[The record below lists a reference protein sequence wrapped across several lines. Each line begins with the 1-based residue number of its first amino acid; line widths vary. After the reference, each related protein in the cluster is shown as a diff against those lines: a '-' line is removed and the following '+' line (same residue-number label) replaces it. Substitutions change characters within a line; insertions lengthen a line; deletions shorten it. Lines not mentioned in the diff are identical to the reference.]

1 MAKNPKNTGWFTMPM
16 GPGVSNLY
24 NKGFTLHITHVPT
37 GHEIEFPAFVTDQ
50 SDAYTSVWTEET
62 VFGRMDPIA
71 TFESTKRVVSLGF
84 AVPSRS
90 RHDALHNLGKIN
102 TLLSFLYPTYASVPG
117 ATVMNMGPLV
127 RVKYANLICSSEN
140 PSQGLLGYITT
151 GITLTPDLEAG
162 VLARSSGGPSADE
175 KSVAGGLRTNR
186 NNNTSDSF
194 KRQRLDANLLEHG
207 SGIEGPE
214 ILYKAYN
221 LNFELSVLHEHSLG
235 FEKRQIKGKEV
246 YVFRNKTGRFPYNTG
261 HHTSP
266 NQILNRGDSEALQP
280 VQSAPAPT
288 TGTPQDADTRAEYLA
303 QIRNNAQLNSQV
315 ATILSQLGKTIDTAT
330 DDELGEAYNQ
340 AVARSQ

>member
-1 MAKNPKNTGWFTMPM
+1 MAKNPKGTGWFTIPM

-24 NKGFTLHITHVPT
+24 NKGFTLHVTHIPT
-37 GHEIEFPAFVTDQ
+37 GHEIEFPAFITDQ
-50 SDAYTSVWTEET
+50 SDAYTSNWTEET

-84 AVPSRS
+84 TVPSRS
-90 RHDALHNLGKIN
+90 RHDALHNLGKLN

-127 RVKYANLICSSEN
+127 RVKYANLICSTEN

-162 VLARSSGGPSADE
+162 VLARSTGASTEDE
-175 KSVAGGLRTNR
+175 KSLAGGLRANR
-186 NNNTSDSF
+186 NNLESAKF
-194 KRQRLDANLLEHG
+194 KTMRLDANLLQHG
-207 SGIEGPE
+207 SGIDGAE

-266 NQILNRGDSEALQP
+266 NQILNRGESEALQP

-288 TGTPQDADTRAEYLA
+288 DATPQDPETREEYLE
-303 QIRNNAQLNSQV
+303 QIRNNAQLNSMV
-315 ATILSQLGKTIDTAT
+315 AQLLSQLGKTIDTAT
-330 DDELGEAYNQ
+330 DAELGEAYNQ
-340 AVARSQ
+340 SAARL